1 MRDKIQGIIKQL
13 DKAEKLLIGAIFIV
27 LTAVIFVNVILRW
40 LNLSSFSWLEELSQ
54 YGYLCVVFV
63 GTSICVSE
71 KGLSKV
77 SVYRNLPRPIVW
89 VIDFVMTLLAIVLCG
104 YCAMLSARIFLQMA
118 KLGLKTSVLSMP
130 IAFFYGFITV
140 CFAVMTIRFLINLG
154 LFLWRDK
161 FFEKFGQDI

>member
-1 MRDKIQGIIKQL
+1 MRDTIQGIIKKF
-13 DKAEKLLIGAIFIV
+13 DKAEKLLIGSIFVV
-27 LTAVIFVNVILRW
+27 LTAVIFLNVILRW
-40 LNLSSFSWLEELSQ
+40 LNVHSFSWLEELSQ
-54 YGYLCVVFV
+54 YGYLCVVFM

-77 SVYRNLPRPIVW
+77 GVYKNLPGPIVW
-89 VIDFVMTLLAIVLCG
+89 FIDFTMTLLAIVLCG
-104 YCAMLSARIFLQMA
+104 YCTTLSARIFAQMA

-154 LFLWRDK
+154 LFLTEPK
-161 FFEKFGQDI
+161 TEAVEKHK